1 MNPNGNQKFG
11 KRSKVLMDSMLSI
24 EDLESGYG
32 PMQVLW
38 KPSLIVNKGS
48 ITSLLG
54 PNGVGKSTLLY
65 TVLGSVEPWSGKIFY
80 EDEEI
85 THFPTHK
92 KVDLGISLVPEGK
105 HLFGGMTVHENLIMG
120 AYRKEATKNISESL
134 DLVYSLFPILKER
147 DKQQAG
153 TLSGGQQQMVTIA
166 RALMSKPKLIML
178 DEPSQGLAP
187 KLVGEV
193 FETVEKLQT
202 EVGLTILLVE
212 QNAEASLD
220 AANYVYIM
228 HEGQIKAEGTPEK
241 IKGSSDI
248 REAYLGI

>member
-1 MNPNGNQKFG
+1 M
-11 KRSKVLMDSMLSI
+11 STMLKI
-24 EDLESGYG
+24 ENLESGYG
-32 PMQVLW
+32 AMQVLW
-38 KPSLIVNKGS
+38 QPSLEVKKGT

-54 PNGVGKSTLLY
+54 PNGVGKSTLLK
-65 TVLGSVEPWSGKIFY
+65 TVLGVVEPWGGKIFY
-80 EDEEI
+80 EGKDV
-85 THFPTHK
+85 TNLPSHK
-92 KVDLGISLVPEGK
+92 KVDLGLTLVPEGK

-120 AYRKEATKNISESL
+120 AYRKEAMQYINESL
-134 DLVYSLFPILKER
+134 ELVYSLFPILKER
-147 DKQQAG
+147 DTQGAG

-166 RALMSKPKLIML
+166 RALMTKPKMIML

-193 FETVEKLQT
+193 FETVVKLQA

-212 QNAEASLD
+212 QNAEASLN

-228 HEGQIKAEGTPEK
+228 HEGRIKAEGKPEY
-241 IKGSSDI
+241 IKGSPDI